1 MAAGRDGKLH
11 VHAQSSGDTRI
22 QASSSSSSS
31 SGWKTRLQSL
41 AAPLALMA
49 AGGVL
54 MLVALKAFASNDEP
68 SDRSSGVGGSSKRQ
82 TKRVR
87 FKLPKE
93 HRRRKGGRKKGS
105 GSRSRNGKSGGSG
118 NPSQIAGQQ
127 CESPLQR
134 AWDQEDIQ
142 ETYGSMARVA
152 QLFREFERVAV
163 APSSLSSTSS
173 STDDDVSGGNRNRK
187 LRVWT
192 PATFDKL
199 IAAATAT
206 ETATNDAGG
215 IIPTESTG
223 GGWRKGVLLLFN
235 AIAQEDR
242 EDVDGHCGEGNGV
255 GCEHISFVAFLRAF
269 GCAMRGTREDHAKFL
284 LRLLDPESSGFV
296 TQDSLEQ

>member
-1 MAAGRDGKLH
+1 MMSHQTAQAA
-11 VHAQSSGDTRI
+11 
-22 QASSSSSSS
+22 
-31 SGWKTRLQSL
+31 W
-41 AAPLALMA
+41 
-49 AGGVL
+49 
-54 MLVALKAFASNDEP
+54 VAVP
-68 SDRSSGVGGSSKRQ
+68 SDKPSECGSNFRRSTAAEKEEEKRAVGVGVGMAR
-82 TKRVR
+82 
-87 FKLPKE
+87 
-93 HRRRKGGRKKGS
+93 
-105 GSRSRNGKSGGSG
+105 
-118 NPSQIAGQQ
+118 AG
-127 CESPLQR
+127 E
-134 AWDQEDIQ
+134 AEI
-142 ETYGSMARVA
+142 GSMARVA